1 MGAADIVPGVS
12 GGTVALITGIY
23 KKLLESIN
31 NISTDNIKL
40 ARTVGFKAVWKKING
55 PFLLAVFGGILSS
68 ILVFSRI
75 LEWLIKNEPLELWSF
90 FFGLICLF
98 VLISTP
104 IVNTPTELTQA
115 RELNN
120 YKLQFDLLAK
130 KLNQLDIGLMGQKSL
145 HLLAPLEKLWLG
157 LFLSYLQTTLI

>member
-90 FFGLICLF
+90 FFGLLIASIIYLF
-98 VLISTP
+98 
-104 IVNTPTELTQA
+104 
-115 RELNN
+115 
-120 YKLQFDLLAK
+120 
-130 KLNQLDIGLMGQKSL
+130 KSKFYRINL
-145 HLLAPLEKLWLG
+145 
-157 LFLSYLQTTLI
+157 